1 MRTIEVTG
9 NDGTRAR
16 IVITEITG
24 FSEGEECLYI
34 FVEGSAHP
42 VFTSKESLDSFT
54 ARYEAAMD
62 EMENPKLVILPCVN
76 CGEPFTPAEFATGIN
91 KERCEK
97 CLRDF
102 YAGML
107 TQT

>member
-16 IVITEITG
+16 IVIAEITG

-62 EMENPKLVILPCVN
+62 EMERSKELAVVASQIEQALGKPFEPIVIQRFNHRCAA
-76 CGEPFTPAEFATGIN
+76 CGQYGDHVCTT
-91 KERCEK
+91 
-97 CLRDF
+97 
-102 YAGML
+102 
-107 TQT
+107 